1 MKMAPSK
8 TKRKAGGQAATNG
21 HAVRAVVQI
30 LFATGKAYTIE
41 TLRERLREFFVGEGD
56 SEKRAVA
63 ALSTVQLITALLEAG
78 PTLEALGL
86 QIRMTNGT
94 VQLLTGRIQN
104 EKLSAFIAECVPAS
118 CGAGELTQAALEVL
132 SCIAF
137 KQPISQGEID
147 QIFGDTDKRHL
158 VSVLRQL
165 ELVEEFAG
173 PDGRLRFSTTGKFL
187 SRFGLDRVEDLGKFH
202 G

>member
-41 TLRERLREFFVGEGD
+41 TLRERLREFFVGVGD

-78 PTLEALGL
+78 PPLEALGL

-104 EKLSAFIAECVPAS
+104 EKLSAFIADSGIQRGRGVDPS
-118 CGAGELTQAALEVL
+118 CLGSAFVHRVQAACH
-132 SCIAF
+132 S
-137 KQPISQGEID
+137 G
-147 QIFGDTDKRHL
+147 GN
-158 VSVLRQL
+158 
-165 ELVEEFAG
+165 
-173 PDGRLRFSTTGKFL
+173 
-187 SRFGLDRVEDLGKFH
+187 
-202 G
+202 

>member
-1 MKMAPSK
+1 M
-8 TKRKAGGQAATNG
+8 
-21 HAVRAVVQI
+21 
-30 LFATGKAYTIE
+30 
-41 TLRERLREFFVGEGD
+41 
-56 SEKRAVA
+56 
-63 ALSTVQLITALLEAG
+63 
-78 PTLEALGL
+78 LEALGL

-104 EKLSAFIAECVPAS
+104 EKLSAFIADCVPAS
-118 CGAGELTQAALEVL
+118 SGAGELSQAALEVL

-173 PDGRLRFSTTGKFL
+173 PDGRLRFATTGKFL
-187 SRFGLDRVEDLGKFH
+187 SQFGLDRIEDLGKMD